1 MASGTR
7 AEKCAMYKEPE
18 ISVMAAVA
26 QPGERWGR
34 GTFGRR
40 YPLSP
45 PHTSPVMQGC
55 HGARLGKSAEADI
68 LGGSGTIVFIQPETP
83 SA

>member
-45 PHTSPVMQGC
+45 PQHLPRNAGMSRSSTWEIS
-55 HGARLGKSAEADI
+55 
-68 LGGSGTIVFIQPETP
+68 
-83 SA
+83 